1 MDRYEYELAA
11 AYVRGAA
18 RSHPEILPDELI
30 TKPLDTLTQNDYQSI
45 LCAGAAAGL
54 RIYHFKKKD
63 ILPRVNAVLGALKGI
78 GPENLLD
85 VGSGRGVFLFP
96 FLKAFP
102 CVPVTALDVPS
113 HRAEMLQSIHA
124 GGVDRL
130 NVMQQDICTW
140 DMPENSFD
148 VVTMLEVLEHIEDVQ
163 TAVNA
168 AVRLA
173 KRYVIL
179 SVPSKPDDNPEHI
192 HLLTKD
198 VLTELFHK
206 AGCSK
211 LHFSGV
217 NGHLIMIAA
226 L

>member
-1 MDRYEYELAA
+1 M
-11 AYVRGAA
+11 
-18 RSHPEILPDELI
+18 
-30 TKPLDTLTQNDYQSI
+30 N
-45 LCAGAAAGL
+45 
-54 RIYHFKKKD
+54 
-63 ILPRVNAVLGALKGI
+63 VL
-78 GPENLLD
+78 
-85 VGSGRGVFLFP
+85 
-96 FLKAFP
+96 
-102 CVPVTALDVPS
+102 
-113 HRAEMLQSIHA
+113 
-124 GGVDRL
+124 
-130 NVMQQDICTW
+130 QQDICTW

-198 VLTELFHK
+198 ILTELFHK